1 VLENWKRF
9 HWQMAEEPTL
19 VISGVRKIVGDVQ
32 FEIPGSCLHTDL
44 DFTDLGFRGK
54 NKFNQ
59 LKRTYWNQESV
70 DSAVEKLLSRK
81 GSPHASAAVRL
92 QAGDKDS
99 RSSGYCMQNMVI
111 TVTKDRSF
119 IDLHYRSTEVSLK
132 FLADLIFFSRMLPP
146 VFDQLGIQPEVIR
159 FKFANAF
166 ISALF
171 QPIFLRWEEDPVGF
185 YKHLKKH
192 DPRFFR
198 TYGLASSKYSLKEHN
213 YTFRSRI
220 LMFEYVKAHIP
231 QKKLDSLLPL
241 IGNLK
246 GELKDDEDEE

>member
-1 VLENWKRF
+1 MLEHWKRF
-9 HWQMAEEPTL
+9 HWQMAEAETL
-19 VISGVRKIVGDVQ
+19 VVLGVRKIVGDVS
-32 FEIPGSCLHTDL
+32 FELPGKCLHTDL
-44 DFTDLGFRGK
+44 DFNDISFRGN

-59 LKRTYWNQESV
+59 LKRVYWNQESV
-70 DSAVEKLLSRK
+70 GAAVEKLLSRK
-81 GSPHASAAVRL
+81 DSSHASAAVQL

-111 TVTKDRSF
+111 TISKERSF
-119 IDLHYRSTEVSLK
+119 VDIYYRSTEVSLK

-146 VFDQLGIQPEVIR
+146 VFEELGIQPEVIR

-166 ISALF
+166 MSALF
-171 QPIFLRWEEDPVGF
+171 QPIFLRFEEDPVGF

-213 YTFRSRI
+213 YNFRSRI
-220 LMFEYVKAHIP
+220 LMFEYVKKHVP
-231 QKKLDSLLPL
+231 EWKLKALQPI

-246 GELKDDEDEE
+246 GKIDEEES